1 MDRPSAE
8 LVLHARLCLMARG
21 RWHALLA
28 AGEDWHAW
36 LGPRVVSTWLVAL
49 GLVAGLSWL
58 SA

>member
-1 MDRPSAE
+1 MDRAPAE

-28 AGEDWHAW
+28 AAEDCHAW

-58 SA
+58 GA